1 MFPIQPSGL
10 SILDKF
16 KQSQNFGRMLHRNE
30 TSKNPL
36 TFSQGIFKLGLLI
49 QLEDYFLGEMSIIIF
64 RPSFLGAC

>member
-16 KQSQNFGRMLHRNE
+16 KQLQNFRRILHRNE

-36 TFSQGIFKLGLLI
+36 AKSQGIFKVGLLME
-49 QLEDYFLGEMSIIIF
+49 LEDYFLGEMSIIMF